1 MDLEL
6 LDALRKI
13 IREETAQAVQDKT
26 AQIVRD
32 EIQLAKEEMKQD
44 LSASMN
50 DGFQAA
56 KEEIKQDLSA
66 AMDGKLQLAKK
77 DIIHEVTV
85 LMDTEFSRGFN
96 LLNERLD
103 EILCKM
109 PSEEDMDI
117 IFGRLQEH
125 DDELKT
131 IRQEIAELK

>member
-1 MDLEL
+1 
-6 LDALRKI
+6 
-13 IREETAQAVQDKT
+13 
-26 AQIVRD
+26 
-32 EIQLAKEEMKQD
+32 
-44 LSASMN
+44 MN

-131 IRQEIAELK
+131 IRQEIAELKKAQ